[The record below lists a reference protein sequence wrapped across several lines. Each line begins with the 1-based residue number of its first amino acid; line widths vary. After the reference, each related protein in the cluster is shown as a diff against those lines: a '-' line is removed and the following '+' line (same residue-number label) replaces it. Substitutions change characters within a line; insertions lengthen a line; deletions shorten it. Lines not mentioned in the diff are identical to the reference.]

1 MTRVVFCTPE
11 LLSLIRATCQ
21 TCVIDWESTT
31 TRPLWAAAHVPAF
44 LQNSP
49 FTSKLFRATVEKI
62 ATQRQTITI
71 GGQLRDLSQ
80 IAEEWL
86 HYEATGAR
94 LRMAHRCIE
103 WDGWEE
109 GLVQSIL
116 GPTDQEEDWFKSWED
131 ANPSD
136 SAAEG
141 PETPQSPE
149 TCTSPTLTESVSGSD
164 GGDEPQEKR
173 SGVGNGGCV
182 GVKALRAAGQV
193 PVKVIAAE
201 KERERLLK
209 STGDICGGRGG
220 ELGRRLE
227 AWLCINGDSE
237 GRVQL
242 PRRWSHDADAE
253 VHAGE

>member
-1 MTRVVFCTPE
+1 M
-11 LLSLIRATCQ
+11 
-21 TCVIDWESTT
+21 IDWESTT

-62 ATQRQTITI
+62 ASQRQTITI

-86 HYEATGAR
+86 HNEAAGAR

-109 GLVQSIL
+109 GLVDSIL
-116 GPTDQEEDWFKSWED
+116 GPEEQEDDWFKSWED
-131 ANPSD
+131 TNLTD
-136 SAAEG
+136 SAAQG
-141 PETPQSPE
+141 PETPQSPL

-164 GGDEPQEKR
+164 DEQEKR
-173 SGVGNGGCV
+173 VGAV
-182 GVKALRAAGQV
+182 AAKTLSRPAAPI
-193 PVKVIAAE
+193 PVKVAAAE
-201 KERERLLK
+201 KEKERLL
-209 STGDICGGRGG
+209 SANGDICGGRGG

-227 AWLCINGDSE
+227 AWLCVNGDAE
-237 GRVQL
+237 GRVEL
-242 PRRWSHDADAE
+242 ARRW
-253 VHAGE
+253 AGDVEDN